1 MVVVVVVVLMLLLL
15 RAYADPVAAA
25 EAAACCC
32 CCSAAAGRSPAMTL
46 CELVG
51 RVSELGLC
59 GAVSSRGA
67 VSVLVHVMLLLLL
80 LLLLLDMVAREA
92 GRCSTKQ
99 SS

>member
-1 MVVVVVVVLMLLLL
+1 MEGTRTALT
-15 RAYADPVAAA
+15 
-25 EAAACCC
+25 
-32 CCSAAAGRSPAMTL
+32 AMTL

-80 LLLLLDMVAREA
+80 LLLLLVMVAREA
-92 GRCSTKQ
+92 GRWSALPLPVPLPLAALRVPIQVLMKAIKGYRCPLK
-99 SS
+99 

>member
-1 MVVVVVVVLMLLLL
+1 MIISKKMIAHDKASDIDHV
-15 RAYADPVAAA
+15 D
-25 EAAACCC
+25 
-32 CCSAAAGRSPAMTL
+32 MTL

-92 GRCSTKQ
+92 GKCSTTTACTTTTSNTK
-99 SS
+99 STSTIK

>member
-1 MVVVVVVVLMLLLL
+1 
-15 RAYADPVAAA
+15 
-25 EAAACCC
+25 
-32 CCSAAAGRSPAMTL
+32 MTL